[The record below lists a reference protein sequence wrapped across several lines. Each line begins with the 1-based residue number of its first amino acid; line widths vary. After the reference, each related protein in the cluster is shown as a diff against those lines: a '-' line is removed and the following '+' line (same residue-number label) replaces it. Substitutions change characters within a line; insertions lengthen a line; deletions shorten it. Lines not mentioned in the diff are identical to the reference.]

1 MPRTI
6 ITISVTKGESF
17 TLRDLRTLVE
27 DAAAGLSDECRVT
40 LAAPG
45 SGAAIP
51 SAWEITLDSA
61 KGA

>member
-1 MPRTI
+1 MRSVI
-6 ITISVTKGESF
+6 SASVTKGESF
-17 TLRDLRTLVE
+17 TLRDLRALVRQ
-27 DAAAGLSDECRVT
+27 AADLSDECRVT

-45 SGAAIP
+45 SGATIP